1 MKYLLA
7 LLSLVISI
15 SVAAEQKQFQT
26 TPGDSL
32 SYILRSQNYG
42 QTYADIKP
50 YIAEVIRLN
59 PQAFKDGNPNYL
71 IPGVVL
77 TLPLNPNA
85 AEPVPEPA
93 PEIVATPE
101 PEPAPEPEPSPESE
115 PEPVPESTATIVG
128 RIEVTR
134 GFSEVIR
141 DSEVVTVTRQEN
153 LFATDVIFTQQNTRA
168 EIRFTD
174 ETRIIL
180 GPESR
185 IEINEFSYSGNES
198 PDAVSQDSLIATLHR
213 GVFSIITGLV
223 AQDKN
228 NRIDFHSAL
237 TTSIGI
243 RGTDFTVRACMEL
256 AHCGDLYGVS
266 AAVKSG
272 AISLKNPVAEITLAS
287 KEFGQVK
294 NMTDEPA
301 KAPLPEGFHDLD
313 LDVSKI
319 EMNSSWWQKAIDWFS
334 SYF

>member
-1 MKYLLA
+1 MKYILA
-7 LLSLVISI
+7 LLSLVITI

-26 TPGDSL
+26 APGDSL

-50 YIAEVIRLN
+50 YIAEVVRLN
-59 PQAFKDGNPNYL
+59 PQAFRDGNPNYL

-77 TLPLNPNA
+77 TLPLNPKA
-85 AEPVPEPA
+85 AEPAPEPA

-101 PEPAPEPEPSPESE
+101 PEPAQEPEPEPESA
-115 PEPVPESTATIVG
+115 PEPTASIVG
-128 RIEVTR
+128 SIEVTR
-134 GFSEVIR
+134 GFAEIIR
-141 DSEVVTVTRQEN
+141 DSEVITVTQQEN
-153 LFATDVIFTQQNTRA
+153 LFATDVIFTQENTRA

-185 IEINEFSYSGNES
+185 LEIDEFSYSGNQS
-198 PDAVSQDSLIATLHR
+198 LDAVSQDSLIATLHR

-223 AQDKN
+223 AQDEN
-228 NRIDFHSAL
+228 NRIDFRSAL

-243 RGTDFTVRACMEL
+243 SGTDFTVRACMEQ

-266 AAVKSG
+266 AAVKAGS
-272 AISLKNPVAEITLAS
+272 ISLKNATAEITLN
-287 KEFGQVK
+287 KNEFAQVK
-294 NMTDEPA
+294 NTTDAPA

-313 LDVSKI
+313 LDLGKI
-319 EMNSSWWQKAIDWFS
+319 VMKPSWWQLTLDWFS
-334 SYF
+334 AYF

>member
-1 MKYLLA
+1 MKYILA

-26 TPGDSL
+26 APGDSL

-50 YIAEVIRLN
+50 YIAEAVRLN
-59 PQAFKDGNPNYL
+59 PQAFRDGNPNYL

-85 AEPVPEPA
+85 AEPAPEPA

-101 PEPAPEPEPSPESE
+101 PEPAPEPEPE
-115 PEPVPESTATIVG
+115 PEPEPAPEPTASIVG
-128 RIEVTR
+128 SIEVTR
-134 GFSEVIR
+134 GFAEIIR
-141 DSEVVTVTRQEN
+141 DSEVVTVTQQAK
-153 LFATDVIFTQQNTRA
+153 LFATDVIFTQENTRA
-168 EIRFTD
+168 EISFTD

-185 IEINEFSYSGNES
+185 LEIDEFSYSGNQS
-198 PDAVSQDSLIATLHR
+198 LDAVSQDSLIATLHR

-228 NRIDFHSAL
+228 NRIDFRSAL

-256 AHCGDLYGVS
+256 AACGDLYGVS
-266 AAVKSG
+266 AAVKTG
-272 AISLKNPVAEITLAS
+272 GISLKNAGGIIALN
-287 KEFGQVK
+287 KNEFAQVK
-294 NMTDEPA
+294 NTTDAPA

-313 LDVSKI
+313 LDLGKI
-319 EMNSSWWQKAIDWFS
+319 VMKPSWWQQTLDWFS
-334 SYF
+334 AYF